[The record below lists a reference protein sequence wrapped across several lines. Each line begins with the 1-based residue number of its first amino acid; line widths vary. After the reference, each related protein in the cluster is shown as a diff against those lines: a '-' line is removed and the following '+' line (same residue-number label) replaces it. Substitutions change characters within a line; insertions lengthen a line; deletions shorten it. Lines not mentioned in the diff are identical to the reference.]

1 MSRSRSPSAPGLRR
15 PPSARFRAQTS
26 ALRQAQ
32 GRPERSR
39 GTAGLHE
46 SAPIFAAL
54 GDETRLQI
62 VARLCAEGPL
72 SITRLSDGAGVTR
85 QAITK
90 HLNALSAAGLA
101 RNIKSGREQI
111 WELETRRLEM
121 ARRCLDRISDQ
132 WDVALDRLKTLVEDA

>member
-1 MSRSRSPSAPGLRR
+1 MSRSRSAAAAPR
-15 PPSARFRAQTS
+15 
-26 ALRQAQ
+26 LRQASARQ
-32 GRPERSR
+32 
-39 GTAGLHE
+39 GLHE
-46 SAPIFAAL
+46 SAPVFAAL

-72 SITRLSDGAGVTR
+72 SITRLSEGAGVTR

-101 RNIKSGREQI
+101 KNVRSGREQI

-132 WDVALDRLKTLVEDA
+132 WDIALDRLKALVENPRE

>member
-1 MSRSRSPSAPGLRR
+1 MSRSRNAAAAPRLRREASARQGLHDSAPV
-15 PPSARFRAQTS
+15 
-26 ALRQAQ
+26 
-32 GRPERSR
+32 
-39 GTAGLHE
+39 
-46 SAPIFAAL
+46 FAAL

-72 SITRLSDGAGVTR
+72 SITRLSEGAGVTR

-101 RNIKSGREQI
+101 RNVKSGREQI

-121 ARRCLDRISDQ
+121 ARRCLDHISDH
-132 WDVALDRLKTLVEDA
+132 WDEALDRLKAFVER